1 MNQEESLTVI
11 ATIIARS
18 GDEGKVED
26 ALRRLIPPT
35 RNEPGCIQYDL
46 HRGVDDSRVFVFVEK
61 WRNRDLHAQ
70 HMAAAHLKEYQC
82 EVDGL
87 VESWDIKFLTRVG

>member
-1 MNQEESLTVI
+1 MNQEESLAVV
-11 ATIIARS
+11 ATIVARS
-18 GDEGKVED
+18 GHEKKVED

-46 HRGVDDSRVFVFVEK
+46 HRSVDDPRVFVFVEK
-61 WRNRDLHAQ
+61 WRNRDIHAQ

-82 EVDGL
+82 VVDGL
-87 VESWDIKFLTRVG
+87 VESWDIKFLTCEG